1 MRAVLVECQVCSSSK
16 MNELEDLAKSG
27 GYLIV
32 GKLVQRRSKPDPAFV
47 IGKGKLEELKRM
59 VKELHVESVIFAN
72 TLKAGQAFR
81 IRREL
86 GWTVNVIDRN
96 LLVLEI
102 FEQRAFT
109 REAKLQIELAKLKYT
124 LPWAREFVR
133 YKNLYGEQVG
143 FSAMGEYLHK
153 IYETNAK
160 RRIRALEEELKRIKS
175 RALAK
180 TLRRKEAGL
189 PIITITGYTQAGKT
203 TLFNLLTGESKPVG
217 LGPFTTLST
226 FARRIK
232 LIDLDVIIVDSI
244 GLIED
249 LHPLILS
256 AFHATLGEL
265 GLSDEIALV
274 VDASDP
280 LDIMRRKLLTC
291 KEILYQVAPGI
302 PLVVI
307 LNKIDLIGKEQL
319 KKSTEVTTNLLPFSS
334 IAKISARLGLNI
346 DEALS
351 ALRACLPKQ
360 RREGTGRTSV
370 I

>member
-1 MRAVLVECQVCSSSK
+1 MRTILVECQVFGNSR
-16 MNELEDLAKSG
+16 MDELEDLAKSR
-27 GYLIV
+27 GYFVV
-32 GKLVQRRSKPDPAFV
+32 GKLFQRKPKPDPAFV
-47 IGKGKLEELKRM
+47 IGKGKLEELKKM

-102 FEQRAFT
+102 FEQRALT
-109 REAKLQIELAKLKYT
+109 KEAKLQIELAKLRYT

-133 YKNLYGEQVG
+133 YRNLYGEQVG
-143 FSAMGEYLHK
+143 FGALGEYLHK
-153 IYETNAK
+153 TYEANAR
-160 RRIRALEEELKRIKS
+160 RRIKALERELKRIKS
-175 RALAK
+175 KSLAK
-180 TLRRKEAGL
+180 ALRRREAGL
-189 PIITITGYTQAGKT
+189 PVITITGYTQAGKT

-232 LIDLDVIIVDSI
+232 LVDLDVIVVDSI
-244 GLIED
+244 GFIEN
-249 LHPLILS
+249 LHPLILN
-256 AFHATLGEL
+256 AFHATLSEL
-265 GLSDEIALV
+265 GLSDEIALI

-280 LDIMRRKLLTC
+280 LDIMKRKLLTC

-302 PLVVI
+302 PLVVL
-307 LNKIDLIGKEQL
+307 LNKIDLVGEEQL
-319 KKSTEVTTNLLPFSS
+319 KKATEVTAGLLPSLS
-334 IAKISARLGLNI
+334 ITRISARLGLNI
-346 DEALS
+346 EEVLS
-351 ALRACLPKQ
+351 VLRACLPRQ
-360 RREGTGRTSV
+360 ERTRTSV

>member
-1 MRAVLVECQVCSSSK
+1 MRAILAECQTPNSPSR
-16 MNELEDLAKSG
+16 MNELEDLAKSR
-27 GYLIV
+27 GYFIV
-32 GKLVQRRSKPDPAFV
+32 GRLIQRKLKPDPAFV

-59 VKELHVESVIFAN
+59 VNDLQAENVIFAN

-96 LLVLEI
+96 LLILEI
-102 FEQRAFT
+102 FEQRALT
-109 REAKLQIELAKLKYT
+109 REAKLQIELAKLRYT
-124 LPWAREFVR
+124 LPWAREFIR

-143 FSAMGEYLHK
+143 FGAMGEYLHK
-153 IYETNAK
+153 VYEANAK
-160 RRIRALEEELKRIKS
+160 RRIKALERELEEIRSK
-175 RALAK
+175 ALAK
-180 TLRRKEAGL
+180 ILRRKEAGL
-189 PIITITGYTQAGKT
+189 PIIAITGYTQAGKT
-203 TLFNLLTGESKPVG
+203 TLFNLLAKESKPVG

-226 FARRIK
+226 FARRVK
-232 LIDLDVIIVDSI
+232 LIDLDAIIVDSI

-256 AFHATLGEL
+256 AFYTTLSEL

-280 LDIMRRKLLTC
+280 LAVVRRKLMAC

-302 PLVVI
+302 PLVVL
-307 LNKIDLIGKEQL
+307 LNKIDLVRKEQL
-319 KKSTEVTTNLLPFSS
+319 KNAYEVIADLLPSSS
-334 IAKISARLGLNI
+334 IVKISALLNI
-346 DEALS
+346 NIEEAIS
-351 ALRACLPKQ
+351 ALRACLLKQ
-360 RREGTGRTSV
+360 AKARANV